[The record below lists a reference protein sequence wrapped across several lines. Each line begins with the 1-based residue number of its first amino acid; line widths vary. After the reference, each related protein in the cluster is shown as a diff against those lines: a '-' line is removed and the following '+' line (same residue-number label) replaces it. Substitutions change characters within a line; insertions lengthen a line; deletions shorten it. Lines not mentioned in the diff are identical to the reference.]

1 MDIKDQ
7 RLEIRMPQQQ
17 LDEIDEIRNSV
28 DTSYI
33 LSRSDVAR
41 MYISQGIA
49 RHKRGGQESPN
60 ELPLGQRL
68 SLYFQLEQLELL
80 AHAPSLSPG
89 KPYHDGRVTEIAQID
104 VVKSIYLNRFL
115 WFFELD
121 AEGLKTLS
129 NSFQNYT
136 ILSLLNKESNV
147 ETVRNLK
154 YASELVRMF
163 NSIKICLDET
173 YDRNETIDIINK
185 FSQRNSVPLRFLG
198 FVKESSQL
206 NEMAA
211 LVEWLDS
218 RTGKYGPHIT
228 SSENDYSATYNKLLS
243 VYRDRIKHHS
253 ELNIDSLQE
262 IILDRRLG

>member
-7 RLEIRMPQQQ
+7 RLEIRIPQQQ
-17 LDEIDEIRNSV
+17 LDELDEIRNSV

-49 RHKRGGQESPN
+49 RHKRGGQESPD

-68 SLYFQLEQLELL
+68 SLYFQLEQLELM
-80 AHAPSLSPG
+80 AHAPSLSHS
-89 KPYHDGRVTEIAQID
+89 KPYHDGRTTEIAQID
-104 VVKSIYLNRFL
+104 VVKSIYLKRLF

-136 ILSLLNKESNV
+136 ILSLLNKESNA

-163 NSIKICLDET
+163 NSIKNCLDHT
-173 YDRNETIDIINK
+173 YDRDETIDIINK
-185 FSQRNSVPLRFLG
+185 LSQRNSIPLRFSG
-198 FVKESSQL
+198 FDKESLQL

-228 SSENDYSATYNKLLS
+228 SSENDYSAAYNKLLS

-262 IILDRRLG
+262 IILDCRLG